1 MFRFAGALALAA
13 TAASAQLPVEVAQ
26 VIDNPGGACQECRF
40 HPNEARASSESG
52 SFRGKVDL
60 EIDGTQANGEYLIS
74 SGSVKVTVYEVGVQH
89 KVAEHSFDYWTC
101 PRAPA
106 DCDACVGTYDSGEFI
121 RFDET
126 QGSRCATQEDFLM
139 KWTMEIP
146 PAKASG
152 HFTLSIVAQP
162 AMSQH
167 EEGKLNGVWELQF
180 VTDVDMDDDDDT
192 KKKAVTSAVAEPLPI
207 SIGDLIDN
215 PGGACSTCKFSPTGI
230 EVTNDS
236 GELKGQTTFTIAGV
250 NNAAQIT
257 ENLIPSGSVKVTV
270 YEIGVQH
277 KVAEHS
283 FDYWIC
289 PRPPADCDACVGSYD
304 SGEFVMFDEED
315 GARCAIQ
322 KNFVMKFTMNVPAA
336 KRSGDFTFSIVAQ
349 PARAQHEGG
358 QLNAVWEL
366 NASGPEPSE
375 DDDAARV
382 VSLRGSK

>member
-13 TAASAQLPVEVAQ
+13 TAVSAQLPIDVAQ

-40 HPNEARASSESG
+40 HPSEARASSESG
-52 SFRGKVDL
+52 NFRGKVNL

-121 RFDET
+121 QFDAS
-126 QGSRCATQEDFLM
+126 QGARCSTQEDFLM

-146 PAKASG
+146 PAQATG

-162 AMSQH
+162 ARSQH
-167 EEGKLNGVWELQF
+167 EEGKLNAVWELQF
-180 VTDVDMDDDDDT
+180 IAEMETDDDDM
-192 KKKAVTSAVAEPLPI
+192 KKKALKSASAEALPI
-207 SIGDLIDN
+207 SIGDMIDN
-215 PGGACSTCKFSPTGI
+215 PGGACSTCKFTPTGI
-230 EVTNDS
+230 EVNNAD
-236 GELKGQTTFTIAGV
+236 GELKGATTFTIVGV
-250 NNAAQIT
+250 NNAEQIT
-257 ENLIPSGSVKVTV
+257 ENLIPSGSVKITV
-270 YEIGVQH
+270 YEIGVQR

-304 SGEFVMFDEED
+304 SGEYVMFDADD
-315 GARCAIQ
+315 GERCAIQ
-322 KNFVMKFTMNVPAA
+322 KNFVMQFTMDVPAA
-336 KRSGDFTFSIVAQ
+336 QRSGAFTFSIVAQ

-366 NASGPEPSE
+366 NASGPEPTE
-375 DDDAARV
+375 DDDAARA